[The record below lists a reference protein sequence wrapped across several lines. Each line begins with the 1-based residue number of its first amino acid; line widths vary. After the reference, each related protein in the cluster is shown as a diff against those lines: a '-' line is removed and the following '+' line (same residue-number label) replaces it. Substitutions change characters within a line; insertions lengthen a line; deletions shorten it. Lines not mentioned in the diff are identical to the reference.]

1 MLNAAYS
8 ARCERAGSSQ
18 LIRNPPNDPQRN
30 SRRRT
35 GRSSGRCCRRRTG
48 GPAAAAP
55 VPDHAAAH
63 RPGRIA
69 PAEADRIYY
78 GRLLAQALAETG
90 RIANDNG
97 DDTVTLYEADLIRN
111 QGGVQSWGWNRNTV
125 RGSLRPVPANMLPHF
140 RPANR
145 GQFFPANI
153 RYQPLS

>member
-1 MLNAAYS
+1 MT
-8 ARCERAGSSQ
+8 
-18 LIRNPPNDPQRN
+18 
-30 SRRRT
+30 RREIL
-35 GRSSGRCCRRRTG
+35 
-48 GPAAAAP
+48 AAAP
-55 VPDHAAAH
+55 LQPSRRSGSAAPSRSSPAPVPTMQQLIALAES
-63 RPGRIA
+63 A

-97 DDTVTLYEADLIRN
+97 DDTFTLYEADLIRN

-125 RGSLRPVPANMLPHF
+125 RGSLRPVPDNMLPHF
-140 RPANR
+140 RLANR